1 MGIKA
6 GEKITADDGTV
17 WGEFVRDIA
26 FGEVILVDA
35 VIRVDGTRPNAGE
48 LMEPEVRQFFRRRH
62 RELYGNATQEA

>member
-1 MGIKA
+1 MGIKV

-26 FGEVILVDA
+26 VGEVISADA

-48 LMEPEVRQFFRRRH
+48 LMEPEVRQFFKRRH
-62 RELYGNATQEA
+62 RELYDNATHEA